1 MNFEGFIGYSPLES
15 DQIASLKDVA
25 TEEEMGFGIV
35 KRRLAV
41 KNAEDAGR
49 YGKRI
54 GVYTTYD
61 CTDEVYTSI
70 RAARVIENVLV
81 STVKSFV
88 GYTKSSAVLV
98 VGLGNGKIAADSLG
112 QKVFDRIEISGEKSE
127 KCSRKHMVCAISTSV
142 FGKTGIESARLVFAV
157 VRELKPKCVLLV
169 DSLATNSAKRVGKSF
184 QLSTA
189 GLSPGGGV
197 GKNSERIDKDLLG
210 VPVLS
215 IGVPTLITLSSVI
228 CGAIKDYSVKKGCE
242 VDEYLIRS
250 TLMDKDLSAMVVAPK
265 NVDAM
270 VDNASVIVSNAIN
283 LALAD

>member
-25 TEEEMGFGIV
+25 TEEEIGFGIV

-61 CTDEVYTSI
+61 CTDEVYTSM
-70 RAARVIENVLV
+70 RAARVIENV
-81 STVKSFV
+81 
-88 GYTKSSAVLV
+88 
-98 VGLGNGKIAADSLG
+98 
-112 QKVFDRIEISGEKSE
+112 FDRIEMSGEKSE

-169 DSLATNSAKRVGKSF
+169 DSLATSSAKRVGKSF

-265 NVDAM
+265 NVDAV